1 MEHRLSTPL
10 TDRPSSTTPRW
21 VDLGLLLLLATLW
34 GCAYTFTKVAVESI
48 PPLTIAAVRV
58 TVAGALLGVYIAYR
72 GERIP
77 RTAMTW
83 RRLFV
88 QGCLNSIIPFTL
100 IAWGQQHIDSGLAGI
115 LNATPPLFVLLITW
129 LWTQHEPI
137 TGRKLAGVVS
147 GLAGV
152 ALIIGVDALGG
163 IGTHTLAQIAI
174 TAASISYAGAVIYG
188 HRHVDITPAAIAAG
202 TLICAT
208 LILVPASLA
217 FDAPWTLTPSLHAI
231 LAVGALAVFS
241 TGIALMIYFR
251 LLRTLGSMGLASNS
265 YLRAGISVLLGV
277 VFLGEQLTA
286 TVIGG
291 LVLIVAGVAAIV
303 GVVRRG

>member
-1 MEHRLSTPL
+1 MSTPL
-10 TDRPSSTTPRW
+10 TDCPSSAAPRW
-21 VDLGLLLLLATLW
+21 TDLALLLLLATLW
-34 GCAYTFTKVAVESI
+34 GCAYTFTKIAVESI
-48 PPLTIAAVRV
+48 PPLTVAAVRV

-77 RTAMTW
+77 RTGETW

-88 QGCLNSIIPFTL
+88 QGCLNSIIPFSL

-129 LWTQHEPI
+129 LWTRHEPI

-152 ALIIGVDALGG
+152 TLIIGVDALGG
-163 IGTHTLAQIAI
+163 LGTHTLAQLAI

-188 HRHVDITPAAIAAG
+188 HRLSHIAPAATAAG
-202 TLICAT
+202 TLICGT
-208 LILVPASLA
+208 LVLVPASLVL
-217 FDAPWTLTPSLHAI
+217 DAPWTLTPGLHAL
-231 LAVGALAVFS
+231 LAVAALAVFS

-286 TVIGG
+286 TVVGG

>member
-1 MEHRLSTPL
+1 MSTPA
-10 TDRPSSTTPRW
+10 TDRPSSTTTTAPRW
-21 VDLGLLLLLATLW
+21 IDLGLLLLLATLW

-58 TVAGALLGVYIAYR
+58 TVAGALLGVYIAFR

-77 RTAMTW
+77 RNAETW

-88 QGCLNSIIPFTL
+88 QGCLNSVIPFSL
-100 IAWGQQHIDSGLAGI
+100 IAWGQQYIDSGLAGI

-129 LWTQHEPI
+129 LWTRHEPI

-152 ALIIGVDALGG
+152 TLIIGVDALGG
-163 IGTHTLAQIAI
+163 FGTHTLAQIAI
-174 TAASISYAGAVIYG
+174 TVASVSYAGAVIYG
-188 HRHVDITPAAIAAG
+188 HRLSYISPAATAAG
-202 TLICAT
+202 TLICGT

-217 FDAPWTLTPSLHAI
+217 LEAPWTLTPSLHSV
-231 LAVGALAVFS
+231 LAVAALAVFS

-286 TVIGG
+286 PMIGG
-291 LVLIVAGVAAIV
+291 LVLIVAGVVAIV
-303 GVVRRG
+303 GIVRRD

>member
-1 MEHRLSTPL
+1 MSAPAADPPIPTP
-10 TDRPSSTTPRW
+10 TPRW
-21 VDLGLLLLLATLW
+21 IDLALLLLLATLW

-77 RTAMTW
+77 RTAATW

-129 LWTQHEPI
+129 LWTRHEPI

-152 ALIIGVDALGG
+152 TLIIGVDALGG
-163 IGTHTLAQIAI
+163 LGTHTVAQIAI
-174 TAASISYAGAVIYG
+174 TAASVSYAGAVIYG

-208 LILVPASLA
+208 LVLVPASLV

-231 LAVGALAVFS
+231 LAVAALAVFS